1 MNTRAAFV
9 AAPLLVLSYG
19 VIRIVDGFDGSRG
32 PGPAWTTGHLAFLAA
47 LALFIV
53 IFRDMWRMLGRGR
66 IATTSL
72 VVGLVG
78 IACAAAQFVIDIV
91 VGFMAADHAA
101 MTVLWEQIQAVPGVS
116 PVVYSVGPA
125 LFHLAQLALVI
136 HLAVRRQVRPWMP
149 VLVLLD
155 VVVPL
160 VSLDLMPVGAVLM
173 LVAFWPPARRQA
185 QAGARHTL
193 VHA

>member
-19 VIRIVDGFDGSRG
+19 VIRIVDGLDGSRG
-32 PGPAWTTGHLAFLAA
+32 PGLAWTAGHLAFLAA
-47 LALFIV
+47 LALFVV
-53 IFRDMWRMLGRGR
+53 IFREMWRMLGRNP

-78 IACAAAQFVIDIV
+78 IACAAAQFLIDIV
-91 VGFMAADHAA
+91 VGFMAADHDA
-101 MTVLWEQIQAVPGVS
+101 MSPLFDQVQAVPGVS
-116 PVVYSVGPA
+116 LAVYAAGPV
-125 LFHLAQLALVI
+125 LFYLAQLALVVQ
-136 HLAVRRQVRPWMP
+136 LAARRQVKLWTP

-155 VVVPL
+155 FALPILEKDLIPLGAVCML
-160 VSLDLMPVGAVLM
+160 VS
-173 LVAFWPPARRQA
+173 FWPLARRQD
-185 QAGARHTL
+185 QAGARHAL

>member
-19 VIRIVDGFDGSRG
+19 VIRIIDGFDGSRG
-32 PGPAWTTGHLAFLAA
+32 PGLAWTTGHLAFLAA

-53 IFRDMWRMLGRGR
+53 IFREMWQMLGRNR

-78 IACAAAQFVIDIV
+78 IVCASAQFVIDIV
-91 VGFMAADHAA
+91 VGFMAADHDA
-101 MTVLWEQIQAVPGVS
+101 MSPLFDQVQAIPGVS
-116 PVVYSVGPA
+116 LAVYQVGPM
-125 LFHLAQLALVI
+125 LFYIAQLALVVQ
-136 HLAVRRQVRPWMP
+136 LTARRQLKLWTP
-149 VLVLLD
+149 VLVMLD
-155 VVVPL
+155 FAIPIIEKDLIPLGALCML
-160 VSLDLMPVGAVLM
+160 VS
-173 LVAFWPPARRQA
+173 FWPLARRRVQPA
-185 QAGARHTL
+185 ARHTL

>member
-19 VIRIVDGFDGSRG
+19 VIRIVDGLDGSRG
-32 PGPAWTTGHLAFLAA
+32 PGLAWTAGHLAFLAA

-53 IFRDMWRMLGRGR
+53 IFREMWRMLGRNR

-91 VGFMAADHAA
+91 VGFMAADHDA
-101 MTVLWEQIQAVPGVS
+101 MSPLFDQVQAVPGVS
-116 PVVYSVGPA
+116 LAIYAAGPL
-125 LFHLAQLALVI
+125 LFYVAQLALVVQ
-136 HLAVRRQVRPWMP
+136 LAARRQVKLWTP
-149 VLVLLD
+149 VLVMLD
-155 VVVPL
+155 FAIPIMEKDLIPLGAVCML
-160 VSLDLMPVGAVLM
+160 VS
-173 LVAFWPPARRQA
+173 FWPLARRQA
-185 QAGARHTL
+185 RAGARPAL

>member
-19 VIRIVDGFDGSRG
+19 VIRIVDGLDGSRG
-32 PGPAWTTGHLAFLAA
+32 PGLAWTAGHLAFLAA

-53 IFRDMWRMLGRGR
+53 IFREMWQMLGRNR

-91 VGFMAADHAA
+91 VGFMAADHDA
-101 MTVLWEQIQAVPGVS
+101 MSPLFDQVQAVPGVS
-116 PVVYSVGPA
+116 LAVYAAGPL
-125 LFHLAQLALVI
+125 LFYVAQLALVVQ
-136 HLAVRRQVRPWMP
+136 LAARRQVKLWTP
-149 VLVLLD
+149 VLVMLD
-155 VVVPL
+155 FAIPILEKDLIPLGAVCML
-160 VSLDLMPVGAVLM
+160 VS
-173 LVAFWPPARRQA
+173 FWPLARRQA
-185 QAGARHTL
+185 TAGARHVL

>member
-19 VIRIVDGFDGSRG
+19 VIRIVDGLDGSRG
-32 PGPAWTTGHLAFLAA
+32 PGLAWTAGHLAFLAA

-53 IFRDMWRMLGRGR
+53 IFREMWRMLGRNR

-91 VGFMAADHAA
+91 VGFMAADHDA
-101 MTVLWEQIQAVPGVS
+101 MSPLFDQVQAVPGVS
-116 PVVYSVGPA
+116 LAVYAAGPV
-125 LFHLAQLALVI
+125 LFYVAQLALVVQ
-136 HLAVRRQVRPWMP
+136 LAARRQVKLWTP
-149 VLVLLD
+149 VLVMLD
-155 VVVPL
+155 FAIPILEKDLIPLGAVCML
-160 VSLDLMPVGAVLM
+160 VS
-173 LVAFWPPARRQA
+173 FWPLARRQA
-185 QAGARHTL
+185 PAGARHVL

>member
-19 VIRIVDGFDGSRG
+19 VFRIVDGLDGSRG
-32 PGPAWTTGHLAFLAA
+32 PGLAWTAGHLAFLAA

-53 IFRDMWRMLGRGR
+53 IFREMWRMLGRNR

-78 IACAAAQFVIDIV
+78 IACAAAQFAIDIV
-91 VGFMAADHAA
+91 VGFMAADHDA
-101 MTVLWEQIQAVPGVS
+101 MSPLFDQVQAVPGVS
-116 PVVYSVGPA
+116 LAVYAAGPV
-125 LFHLAQLALVI
+125 LFYVAQLALVVQ
-136 HLAVRRQVRPWMP
+136 LAARRQVKLWTP
-149 VLVLLD
+149 VLVMLD
-155 VVVPL
+155 FAIPILEKDLIPLGAVCML
-160 VSLDLMPVGAVLM
+160 VS
-173 LVAFWPPARRQA
+173 FWPLARRQA
-185 QAGARHTL
+185 QAGARPVL

>member
-1 MNTRAAFV
+1 MNPRAAFV

-19 VIRIVDGFDGSRG
+19 VIRIVDGLDGSRG
-32 PGPAWTTGHLAFLAA
+32 PGLAWTAGHLAFLAA

-53 IFRDMWRMLGRGR
+53 IFREMWRMLGRNR

-91 VGFMAADHAA
+91 VGFMAADHDA
-101 MTVLWEQIQAVPGVS
+101 MSPLFDQVQAVPGVS
-116 PVVYSVGPA
+116 LAVYAAGPL
-125 LFHLAQLALVI
+125 LFYVAQLALVVQ
-136 HLAVRRQVRPWMP
+136 LAARRQVKLWTP
-149 VLVLLD
+149 VLVMLD
-155 VVVPL
+155 FAIPILEKDLIPLGAVCML
-160 VSLDLMPVGAVLM
+160 VS
-173 LVAFWPPARRQA
+173 FWPLARRQA
-185 QAGARHTL
+185 PAGARHVL